1 MALLDFII
9 ITGFAVTIFINIFL
23 YKKKGQSNTFLI
35 LIFSFIGLSLLN
47 EYASLHDQDGLL
59 YITDLITE
67 GGSYLLAPFIYF
79 YISSL
84 LHPVEVRSTGFML
97 LFVPYV
103 VHFLLVS
110 LPVLHDGFG
119 LDWMLGYAHVIEK
132 NWEIF
137 YVVESLFFLMLVI
150 LAFQEIVKY
159 EARIKAFY
167 SDLSRRNLVWA
178 KQMLICLVIYQV
190 INLSLSAYILLV
202 APLNFEEDY
211 LLTLNVVII
220 CFYLGYNGLFQTQIF
235 LPNFLLEGEKK
246 EPLSTDQIS
255 KAKNISVEED
265 EKLSDKIEHSLKVE
279 KLYLNEDLTLR
290 DLAEAVA
297 LKEKDLSIYINQHL
311 GSSFYELINR
321 YRVQEFKEQIKTNTH
336 LTIMGVANS
345 CGFKS
350 KTSFYRI
357 FKKATGLTPA
367 QYQKE
372 VSE

>member
-23 YKKKGQSNTFLI
+23 SKKKGQSNTFLM

-59 YITDLITE
+59 YVTDLITE

-84 LHPVEVRSTGFML
+84 LHPVEVRSVGFIS

-110 LPVLHDGFG
+110 LPVLHNGFG

-132 NWEIF
+132 NWELF

-167 SDLSRRNLVWA
+167 SDLSRRNLIWA
-178 KQMLICLVIYQV
+178 KQMLACLVIYQV
-190 INLSLSAYILLV
+190 INLSLSAYILLI

-211 LLTLNVVII
+211 LLTFNVVII

-235 LPNFLLEGEKK
+235 LPNFLLEEEKI
-246 EPLSTDQIS
+246 ESSSIAEAS
-255 KAKNISVEED
+255 KAKKTPVENEV
-265 EKLSDKIEHSLKVE
+265 LSDKIEHSLKVE

-311 GSSFYELINR
+311 GSSFYELINS

-336 LTIMGVANS
+336 LTVMGVANS